1 MSWKC
6 NWINETNYKISEQT
20 PSSCKHSASQWP
32 HSADS
37 AVCHSCS
44 PILAVW
50 VTVGPFSGLR
60 LNSPVN
66 WLPTGYSLPCLGKH
80 AFLRW
85 QQSLK
90 APCSQGGSQRGS
102 QLLQDWFCK
111 SWRFSTHHPTPD
123 SGGLSHPP
131 SLSTLGTSHWAPYY
145 PLSSHPHS
153 NLIRWLSLFLPGWK
167 VGFRRAK

>member
-20 PSSCKHSASQWP
+20 LSSCKHAARQRP

-37 AVCHSCS
+37 AVRHSCS
-44 PILAVW
+44 LISAVW

-66 WLPTGYSLPCLGKH
+66 WLPTDYSLPCLGKH

-90 APCSQGGSQRGS
+90 APCRRGGSQRSS
-102 QLLQDWFCK
+102 QLLQDWFHK
-111 SWRFSTHHPTPD
+111 FWRFSTHHPTPD
-123 SGGLSHPP
+123 SGGLSHPS
-131 SLSTLGTSHWAPYY
+131 SLSTRGRRHWAPYY
-145 PLSSHPHS
+145 PLWAPIHTVT
-153 NLIRWLSLFLPGWK
+153 L
-167 VGFRRAK
+167 